1 MELTRIFVEER
12 AGGRARLCGE
22 VRYDRGPVRSEI
34 FWFEVPGPLAGF
46 LSVSGNP
53 WLACLLPLAVTLGEP
68 LRISAPLDT
77 ALHRG
82 ATELMH
88 IGEGWSP
95 HLRAIPIEADVPGP
109 VPVAP
114 APKRAMTFFSGGIDS
129 FFTIL
134 RYEAESGMPIGDLVK
149 ARGLDIPLQNSQAF
163 ERLRARL
170 RKAADELGKN
180 LIDISTNL
188 RETRLRET
196 QWGELSHGAALA
208 SIGLALE
215 GGYDRIVISST
226 HSHDSLLPWGSH
238 PATDPLLSTTWT
250 QVVHYGAVYTRVQ
263 KTEAISTSDIALR
276 SLKVCALTRSEEN
289 CSACNKC
296 YRTMITLSLLGVL
309 DRCPTFNTSK
319 FDVKNIPSIY
329 SQDKSAQIFLEEVR
343 DLARAKG
350 REDIAGAIEES
361 FRHSRRLHK
370 WVTLAEKLNETPF
383 IWRLAEPVERFAMR
397 HSIK

>member
-1 MELTRIFVEER
+1 MELTRNFVEEG
-12 AGGRARLCGE
+12 AGGRVRLCGE

-34 FWFEVPGPLAGF
+34 IWFEVPGPLAGF

-68 LRISAPLDT
+68 LRLSAPLDT
-77 ALHRG
+77 SLHRG
-82 ATELMH
+82 VMELMH
-88 IGEGWSP
+88 IWEGWYP
-95 HLRAIPIEADVPGP
+95 HLHAVPIEADVPGP

-114 APKRAMTFFSGGIDS
+114 VPKRAMTFFSGGIDS

-163 ERLRARL
+163 ERLRDRL
-170 RKAADELGKN
+170 RKAADALGKN

-188 RETRLRET
+188 RETRFRET
-196 QWGELSHGAALA
+196 KWGELSHGAALA

-238 PATDPLLSTTWT
+238 PATDPLLSTTQT
-250 QVVHYGAVYTRVQ
+250 QVVHYGAAYTRVQ
-263 KTEAISTSDIALR
+263 KTETISASDIALR